1 MQQLI
6 PNAKAQ
12 FIDQNGLPLASGT
25 VGFYFPGTLNPKPT
39 YQDAAGTI
47 ANTNPVLLDSRG
59 QAIIWGSGVY
69 RQIVKDAS
77 GVTIWDQ
84 ITEDPNSGLIGN
96 MTNARWVAGASYTD
110 PSGSTPGTF
119 VPGTTTTFNLP
130 AAPGSVGNIWPYFD
144 AAFQTDDQISSLD
157 ATTLVFASAVPNGV
171 QEVEV
176 KIGTTVAIGTPGSG
190 TVTDITIAAN
200 AAISSSKLSFL
211 QAGAAAA
218 RRSIQGLLRETLRV
232 TDYAGVDP
240 TGATDSTTGLAA
252 IAAYAAG
259 LTNPVRIIFP
269 AGTYKYSTSPNWAIQ
284 NAEIVAEGEVILNY
298 TGTGNAVILDTGS
311 TIDTFTYNV
320 TFTGFIVQA
329 PASAGHGFFVRSIH
343 HSDLRNNRVQ
353 GCGTSSN
360 AFEVE
365 FAVCTDFSGCTASAN
380 ETLGWV
386 GGQPKNGLHLA
397 LRNAGESTSY
407 CYFANT
413 VWEGLSTGGG
423 AGILLEDTLGNIF
436 IGGTAEGCDSGII
449 LGTTATWNRFFG
461 VDMEANATRD
471 VFDQGLGNSFNV
483 DTATRVTI
491 SASALFSTWL
501 GGNHQVI
508 ELPSGVRHPTFS
520 NVYVNRTPGGGF
532 LIGDD
537 VDVCNARFNGCRD
550 WQTQV
555 IVPMRQKTL
564 TPPAGPNTFN
574 YTNNTDND
582 QQITLS
588 GATVTST
595 SLTRGGVANSL
606 GLTIGI
612 FPLSPGD
619 SFSVAYSAGT
629 PSIVLYTK

>member
-1 MQQLI
+1 
-6 PNAKAQ
+6 
-12 FIDQNGLPLASGT
+12 
-25 VGFYFPGTLNPKPT
+25 
-39 YQDAAGTI
+39 
-47 ANTNPVLLDSRG
+47 
-59 QAIIWGSGVY
+59 
-69 RQIVKDAS
+69 
-77 GVTIWDQ
+77 
-84 ITEDPNSGLIGN
+84 
-96 MTNARWVAGASYTD
+96 
-110 PSGSTPGTF
+110 
-119 VPGTTTTFNLP
+119 
-130 AAPGSVGNIWPYFD
+130 
-144 AAFQTDDQISSLD
+144 
-157 ATTLVFASAVPNGV
+157 
-171 QEVEV
+171 
-176 KIGTTVAIGTPGSG
+176 
-190 TVTDITIAAN
+190 
-200 AAISSSKLSFL
+200 
-211 QAGAAAA
+211 
-218 RRSIQGLLRETLRV
+218 
-232 TDYAGVDP
+232 
-240 TGATDSTTGLAA
+240 
-252 IAAYAAG
+252 
-259 LTNPVRIIFP
+259 
-269 AGTYKYSTSPNWAIQ
+269 
-284 NAEIVAEGEVILNY
+284 
-298 TGTGNAVILDTGS
+298 VILDTGS

-508 ELPSGVRHPTFS
+508 ELPTGVRHPTFS

>member
-1 MQQLI
+1 MTATLL
-6 PNAKAQ
+6 PNAKQQ
-12 FIDQNGLPLASGT
+12 FLDGNGKPLAGGS
-25 VGFYFPGTLNPKPT
+25 VFFYIPNTSTFKSTW
-39 YQDAAGTI
+39 QDAAQTI
-47 ANTNPVLLDSRG
+47 LNTNPVILDASG
-59 QAIIWGSGVY
+59 EAVIWGSGVY
-69 RQIVKDAS
+69 RQVVYDVD
-77 GVTIWDQ
+77 GNLIWDQ
-84 ITEDPNSGLIGN
+84 ITQDANSNLTGN
-96 MTNARWVAGASYTD
+96 ITDDVFIAGTD
-110 PSGSTPGTF
+110 FT
-119 VPGTTTTFNLP
+119 PGTTTQLTLSVGPGSIDNTWIFFDGVYQADDQAGVENTTLTFNSP
-130 AAPGSVGNIWPYFD
+130 IPIGI
-144 AAFQTDDQISSLD
+144 T
-157 ATTLVFASAVPNGV
+157 
-171 QEVEV
+171 EVTV
-176 KIGTTVAIGTPGSG
+176 KIGSTIAIGTPASGS
-190 TVTDITIAAN
+190 VTDITVAPNANIQSTKLSFIQAGNGAVRRTVQDKLRERVTVKDFGAKGDGTTDDTAAITAAQAFIAAN
-200 AAISSSKLSFL
+200 A
-211 QAGAAAA
+211 QAY
-218 RRSIQGLLRETLRV
+218 QLVFT
-232 TDYAGVDP
+232 AGM
-240 TGATDSTTGLAA
+240 
-252 IAAYAAG
+252 
-259 LTNPVRIIFP
+259 
-269 AGTYKYSTSPNWAIQ
+269 YKYTTSPNWAIQ
-284 NAEIVAEGEVILNY
+284 NAEIVAEGEVILDY

-311 TIDTFTYNV
+311 TVNTFTYNV

-508 ELPSGVRHPTFS
+508 ELPTGVRHPTFS